1 MSNQAPSG
9 YNQTTQQ
16 GAAVQRG
23 PGNQSQALAR
33 PRATATELAGS
44 FTDPNVIRERLE
56 KAAQLYNLIGPA
68 TTATPPVGCEVAIN
82 SLLLTADDVFPIA
95 GGKFGL
101 LKTAI
106 DKIALAAGVKVV
118 ESRCLSYTPRMCSYT
133 VTVEVRR
140 FDGTPV
146 QSTAT
151 KLMDLRPGSPYLAS
165 LTEANAKQQLAM
177 LPAHAETK
185 ARLRATRALLSI
197 RSYTKEELAKPF
209 VTASIMFTGRT
220 EDPELKRLF
229 ATGMMMQFL
238 GATAS
243 MYGNVGPSPFAAP
256 QMGTSAPAVAMLG
269 SGQST
274 PQQAMAPQLGG
285 YSGQGNGGELP
296 ADIGNDDYDG
306 ETGEVGGT
314 MPAPKAGD
322 PSKIFMPGKKGEA
335 KLIKDA
341 SDKDLD
347 YWGGRLAKSMEEGTS
362 QSPERDGEK
371 LATIRAQ
378 QVTRAGGSAA
388 TSGTAHISVT
398 GTIIN
403 AQGASGPIDD
413 GYGDR
418 DLKDM

>member
-1 MSNQAPSG
+1 MSNQEPGGYGQAP
-9 YNQTTQQ
+9 QQ
-16 GAAVQRG
+16 RSA
-23 PGNQSQALAR
+23 SQAMTRPAR
-33 PRATATELAGS
+33 ANAMELTGS
-44 FTDPNVIRERLE
+44 FTEPNAIRERLE

-82 SLLLTADDVFPIA
+82 SLLLTAEDVFPIA

-118 ESRCLSYTPRMCSYT
+118 ESTMISYTPRMCSYR

-151 KLMDLRPGSPYLAS
+151 RLMDLRPGSPYLAS

-185 ARLRATRALLSI
+185 ARLRAMRQLLGI

-229 ATGMMMQFL
+229 ATGMMLQFL

-243 MYGNVGPSPFAAP
+243 MYSGASQPAFAGPQLGASGPAA
-256 QMGTSAPAVAMLG
+256 SMLG
-269 SGQST
+269 SGPST
-274 PQQAMAPQLGG
+274 VQQPLALTQGG
-285 YSGQGNGGELP
+285 YGGSELP

-322 PSKIFMPGKKGEA
+322 PAKIYMPGKKGEA

-347 YWGGRLAKSMEEGTS
+347 YWGGRLAKSIEEGTS

-378 QVTRAGGSAA
+378 QALRAGMAGGPAPIA
-388 TSGTAHISVT
+388 VT
-398 GTIIN
+398 GTLVTP
-403 AQGASGPIDD
+403 QSGNNQP
-413 GYGDR
+413 
-418 DLKDM
+418 DM